1 MDEAAVDE
9 KEEAQFVDKPMEEVN
24 QTRSEQPIE
33 KPEDIAPVKKGSK
46 RQMARKILTGLTSFI
61 SKRKEDMSKRKAL
74 IKKADKLLYSYKE
87 DALDELN
94 GLPEEATNEIVQII
108 EDFKTAA
115 GKLKDEHRKMMQ
127 AAKNS
132 GEMLKLK
139 NQLKT
144 DIDKL
149 GSDYINDIVDIFCKS
164 DGE

>member
-1 MDEAAVDE
+1 MGTEPIEE
-9 KEEAQFVDKPMEEVN
+9 KEEAQFVEKPMEEVN
-24 QTRSEQPIE
+24 KIDSEQILNSE
-33 KPEDIAPVKKGSK
+33 AAPKKSGRK

-61 SKRKEDMSKRKAL
+61 SKKKEDMSKRKAL